1 MKKTLL
7 IAIPVVLAVVALGL
21 PAAIGWLVQD
31 QAGPR
36 LAAQLDEASVE
47 WDRGWFRSAMRIDD
61 PDFRAN
67 VEFGHVSVSPPGWL
81 TVEGRLI
88 LQEPAATVDFDGR
101 IGLGMA
107 PVLHAEAP
115 SLRIEGPVEWRY
127 DGPVVDVRGGNNNL
141 EMTGS
146 AETLLVADDL
156 GNRLPLANPDLQIT
170 VDRSWTNEVALSL
183 TLTASRAGLAES
195 RLELRMAPLAPGPL
209 EQLVEGLIQLASSER
224 ESAAGGLAAVGVAS
238 AWQQLGEQ
246 GMVVELETL
255 ELDGQVELSGRWAP
269 GERRFSLAGSGPRE
283 TVLAWLSSINGLTG
297 QLRPDT
303 ARTAALTTLQDL
315 AADGLVT
322 IDGQTVRVD
331 LDSVPVR

>member
-7 IAIPVVLAVVALGL
+7 IAIPVVLAVIALGL
-21 PAAIGWLVQD
+21 PAAIGWLIQD

-67 VEFGHVSVSPPGWL
+67 VEFGHISVSPPGWL
-81 TVEGRLI
+81 TIDGRVI
-88 LQEPAATVDFDGR
+88 LEEPAATVDFEGR

-107 PVLHAEAP
+107 PVLHARAP
-115 SLRIEGPVEWRY
+115 ELRIDGPVEWHY

-141 EMTGS
+141 ELTGS
-146 AETLLVADDL
+146 ADTLLVADGL
-156 GNRLPLANPDLQIT
+156 GNRLPFANPDLQVT
-170 VDRSWTNEVALSL
+170 VDRSWTNEVSLAL
-183 TLTASRAGLAES
+183 TLTASRAGLPES
-195 RLELRMAPLAPGPL
+195 RLVLRMAPLAPGPL
-209 EQLVEGLIQLASSER
+209 EQLVEGLIQLASTER
-224 ESAAGGLAAVGVAS
+224 DSATGGLAAVGVAS

-246 GMVVELETL
+246 GMIVELETL
-255 ELDGQVELSGRWAP
+255 QLDGRLDLTGRWVP

-283 TVLAWLSSINGLTG
+283 TVLAWLSSITGLTG
-297 QLRPDT
+297 SLRPDT

-322 IDGQTVRVD
+322 IDGRTVRVD
-331 LDSVPVR
+331 LDSVPVQ